1 MKIRLLL
8 IRVGLL
14 IAIIFMFGINFAETT
29 HSEGIEQMTRTVN
42 YSTRAVDEDALFA
55 AFDNHT
61 FEKTDDEV
69 NIVAQKSY
77 SKSLFEELDLVNL
90 DKSTDELVINY
101 GINYAQDESMVYL
114 SVSYDSLEGEEPL
127 IEVLSGIVTLNDNGD
142 QDVMFKDGD
151 DILWLSDIENY
162 DVIDNAGFWSFVRKV
177 INKVT
182 NTPVIR
188 EIVNTIAKGV
198 APIIR
203 FVVTSFYITGVGPIA
218 AWIGAKALNM
228 NQEYEKNNLGFYVPT
243 GIYHANFN
251 CWQKNVGYDDFYDE
265 VFDNGTNISN
275 RKRMERHKYEID
287 MNSDGVSDYILWAWK
302 GDYYNLG
309 AGCELGIY
317 ERVIDEDYGLV
328 WRCATSKA
336 FNCNLKLE
344 LKNIK
349 TPIIN
354 WNNDGNKHWWFTGF
368 NSNYQFPILYDIEQ
382 LTVTFD
388 VTFNC
393 FNNQSENNA
402 MFNNLYSSYSK
413 YVNDTN
419 EDWKYWSMSKSN
431 YEYFNGMKCYKATLS
446 F

>member
-1 MKIRLLL
+1 MKIRVLL
-8 IRVGLL
+8 IRVGVL
-14 IAIIFMFGINFAETT
+14 IAIIFMFSINFAKTT
-29 HSEGIEQMTRTVN
+29 QSEGIEQITRTVN
-42 YSTRAVDEDALFA
+42 YSTRAIDEDALFA
-55 AFDNHT
+55 VFDNHT

-101 GINYAQDESMVYL
+101 GINYAQDESIVYL

-151 DILWLSDIENY
+151 DTLWLSDIENY
-162 DVIDNAGFWSFVRKV
+162 DVIDNTGFWSFVRKV
-177 INKVT
+177 IKKVI

-188 EIVNTIAKGV
+188 EIVNTIATCV

-203 FVVTSFYITGVGPIA
+203 FVVTSFYLTGVGPIA
-218 AWIGAKALNM
+218 AWIGAKTLNM

-265 VFDNGTNISN
+265 VFDNGTSIAG

-287 MNSDGVSDYILWAWK
+287 VNADKIPDYILWAWK

-317 ERVIDEDYGLV
+317 ERVIDEDYGIV

-336 FNCNLKLE
+336 FNCDVKLE
-344 LKNIK
+344 LKNIS

-368 NSNYQFPILYDIEQ
+368 NSNYQFPLLWNIDD
-382 LTVTFD
+382 LTATFE
-388 VTFNC
+388 VTFNN
-393 FNNQSENNA
+393 FNSQGENDKFYNE
-402 MFNNLYSSYSK
+402 FYDRYSRNHNNSSL
-413 YVNDTN
+413 
-419 EDWKYWSMSKSN
+419 DWKYWSTNKN
-431 YEYFNGMKCYKATLS
+431 EYVTINGMKCHKATLT

>member
-1 MKIRLLL
+1 
-8 IRVGLL
+8 
-14 IAIIFMFGINFAETT
+14 
-29 HSEGIEQMTRTVN
+29 MTRTVN

-151 DILWLSDIENY
+151 DTLWLSDIENY
-162 DVIDNAGFWSFVRKV
+162 DVIDNTGFWSLVRKV

-188 EIVNTIAKGV
+188 EIVNTIARGV

-228 NQEYEKNNLGFYVPT
+228 NQEYEKDNLGFYVPT

-251 CWQKNVGYDDFYDE
+251 CWQKNVGYDDLYDE

-287 MNSDGVSDYILWAWK
+287 VNADKIPDYILWAWK

-317 ERVIDEDYGLV
+317 ERVVDDDYGLV
-328 WRCATSKA
+328 WRCATTKA

-344 LKNIK
+344 FNEN
-349 TPIIN
+349 PIIN
-354 WNNDGNKHWWFTGF
+354 WNNEGNKHWWFTGF
-368 NSNYQFPILYDIEQ
+368 NSNYQFPLLWNIDD
-382 LTVTFD
+382 LTATFE
-388 VTFNC
+388 VTFNN
-393 FNNQSENNA
+393 FNSQGENDKFYNE
-402 MFNNLYSSYSK
+402 FYDRYSRNHNNSSL
-413 YVNDTN
+413 
-419 EDWKYWSMSKSN
+419 DWKYWSTNKN
-431 YEYFNGMKCYKATLS
+431 EYVTINGMKCHKATLT